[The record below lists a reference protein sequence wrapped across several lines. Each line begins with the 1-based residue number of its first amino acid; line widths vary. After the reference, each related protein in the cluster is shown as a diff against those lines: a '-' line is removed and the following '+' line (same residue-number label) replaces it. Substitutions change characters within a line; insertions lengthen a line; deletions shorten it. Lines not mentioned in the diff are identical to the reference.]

1 MDKENVVQIYGG
13 ILLSQKKRM
22 KNPMDR
28 GGWWATVPGVER
40 VGHDLVTKPPHT
52 MPFAATWMPLEIITP
67 REVSTK
73 EKDKYRMTSLICGI
87 QNMTQMN
94 LFTKQ
99 KQAHRHR
106 AQILWLPKGREVG
119 KGWSGRLG
127 SGEANHYT

>member
-1 MDKENVVQIYGG
+1 MDMTVDEI
-13 ILLSQKKRM
+13 SQ
-22 KNPMDR
+22 
-28 GGWWATVPGVER
+28 
-40 VGHDLVTKPPHT
+40 
-52 MPFAATWMPLEIITP
+52 
-67 REVSTK
+67 K
-73 EKDKYRMTSLICGI
+73 EKDKYHMTSLICGI
-87 QNMTQMN
+87 ETMIQMN